1 MEAFLLSIIRSG
13 KKAKAILMKN
23 LTTNKYR
30 INIKHQ
36 KIMWIITL
44 ETLKNKSGDI

>member
-1 MEAFLLSIIRSG
+1 MKALLLSIKRSG
-13 KKAKAILMKN
+13 KKAKAI